1 MPGRRTKYQ
10 EFLHTLRDVT
20 GTNVGQLAKLIGKKQ
35 SNVSAYLSGG
45 KLVNK
50 GAMQSALRHLSEWSV
65 IEDVTM
71 LPIAQRNTVCP
82 HPGIYFIY
90 DSAGNCVYIGQASN
104 LRTEVGA
111 RLTTKKLR
119 HGIWR
124 DPQLKLTRY
133 PILAVAAFVT
143 TFRIDSPRLRHNLE
157 ALFLL
162 TVINQTQNAKKGKF
176 K

>member
-1 MPGRRTKYQ
+1 MATLKYQ
-10 EFLHTLRDVT
+10 QFLKTLQELTD
-20 GTNVGQLAKLIGKKQ
+20 TNVSQLAKLIGKKQ
-35 SNVSAYLSGG
+35 PNVSNYLGQYPPD
-45 KLVNK
+45 KR
-50 GAMQSALRHLSEWSV
+50 AMKSAIRHLAEWSLL
-65 IEDVTM
+65 EDVTM
-71 LPIAQRNTVCP
+71 LPIAQRNTVCS

-111 RLTTKKLR
+111 RLTTKKMR

-133 PILAVAAFVT
+133 PILDVAAFVT
-143 TFRIDSPRLRHNLE
+143 TYRVDSPRLRHNLE

-162 TVINQTQNAKKGKF
+162 TVMNQTQNAKKGKF